1 MNPASNSHPLL
12 IALRDPATL
21 TELDD
26 PGWQNLLDVARHN
39 GLLAKLAAITDEHG
53 IFRQIPA
60 KARTHLDESL
70 LFATHH
76 QRAIRFEVNR
86 LLCALIQFDTPIVLL
101 KGGAYLMADLP
112 LARGRFM
119 SDLDIMVPKDQI
131 VSIEEALLG
140 AGWERT
146 KLTDYDERYFR
157 YWMHE
162 IPAIWHPERRVPLD
176 IHHTIVPVTSR
187 YSPNTEALFSAATP
201 LEDPRLKVLCPADM
215 VLHSAIHLFNEEF
228 LLGLRDLS
236 DLHDLL
242 KYFSK
247 NEGFW
252 DDLLARSRLHGMER
266 VLYYLLRY
274 ARRLFSTEVPDF
286 IDEKLR
292 AHAPGLIVR
301 EIMDVLVTSALS
313 PSIAGRPHRSRSI
326 ALFFLR
332 IHSHWLK
339 MPPLLL
345 ARHLTTKALYHW
357 RTRFKLTWAKAEAKP
372 K

>member
-1 MNPASNSHPLL
+1 MNLASDSYPLL
-12 IALRDPATL
+12 LALRDPATL

-26 PGWQNLLDVARHN
+26 SNWQSLIDVARHN

-53 IFRQIPA
+53 ILRQIPA

-86 LLCALIQFDTPIVLL
+86 LLRALTQFDVLIVLL

-112 LARGRFM
+112 PARGRFM
-119 SDLDIMVPKDQI
+119 SDLDIMVPKDKI
-131 VSIEEALLG
+131 VSIEEALLA
-140 AGWERT
+140 AGWERAR
-146 KLTDYDERYFR
+146 LTEYDEHYFSD
-157 YWMHE
+157 WMHE
-162 IPAIWHPERRVPLD
+162 IPPIWHPERRVVTD

-187 YSPNTEALFSAATP
+187 YRPDTEALFSAAVA

-215 VLHSAIHLFNEEF
+215 VLHSAVHLFNEEYF
-228 LLGLRDLS
+228 VGLRDLA

-242 KYFSK
+242 EYFGK
-247 NEGFW
+247 TEGFW
-252 DDLLARSRLHGMER
+252 DDLLDRSRLHGLDR
-266 VLYYLLRY
+266 ILYYLLRY
-274 ARRLFSTEVPDF
+274 TRRLFGTLIPDYV
-286 IDEKLR
+286 EK
-292 AHAPGLIVR
+292 AAQTHAPHMIVR
-301 EIMDVLVTSALS
+301 VIMDLLVMSAVKPVAPGES
-313 PSIAGRPHRSRSI
+313 HPGRAI

-345 ARHLTTKALYHW
+345 ARHLLTKALYRW
-357 RTRFKLTWAKAEAKP
+357 RARLRPTLARADTKP
-372 K
+372 N

>member
-1 MNPASNSHPLL
+1 MNLASDSHPLL
-12 IALRDPATL
+12 NALGDPATL
-21 TELDD
+21 TELDV
-26 PGWQNLLDVARHN
+26 PSWQNLLDVARHS

-53 IFRQIPA
+53 ILCRIPA
-60 KARTHLDESL
+60 KARTRLDESL

-76 QRAIRFEVNR
+76 QKAIRFEVNR
-86 LLCALIQFDTPIVLL
+86 LLRALIQFDTPIALL

-112 LARGRFM
+112 PARGRFM
-119 SDLDIMVPKDQI
+119 SDLDIMVPKDKI
-131 VSIEEALLG
+131 VSIEQALLA

-146 KLTDYDERYFR
+146 KLTDYDEHYFR
-157 YWMHE
+157 DWMHE
-162 IPAIWHPERRVPLD
+162 IPPIQHPERRVALD

-187 YSPNTEALFSAATP
+187 YRPNTEALFSAAVP

-215 VLHSAIHLFNEEF
+215 VLHGAVHLFNEEF

-242 KYFSK
+242 KHFAK

-252 DDLLARSRLHGMER
+252 NDLLARSQLHGMER
-266 VLYYLLRY
+266 ILYYLLRY
-274 ARRLFSTEVPDF
+274 ARRLFSTEVPEF

-301 EIMDVLVTSALS
+301 EIMDVLVMSALS
-313 PSIAGRPHRSRSI
+313 PSIAGRSHQSRSI

-345 ARHLTTKALYHW
+345 ARHLTTKALYRW
-357 RTRFKLTWAKAEAKP
+357 RTGIKLT
-372 K
+372 